1 MLPVEA
7 QTTASAPSALAAD
20 TATVMP
26 RSLNDPVGLA
36 PSSLSHTSQPVSP
49 DRCSADTSGVS
60 PSPIVT
66 SGSTG
71 SRSR

>member
-1 MLPVEA
+1 MFPVEA
-7 QTTASAPSALAAD
+7 QMIASAPSSIAAE

-26 RSLNDPVGLA
+26 RSLNDPVGFA
-36 PSSLSHTSQPVSP
+36 PSSLSHTSAPVSSES
-49 DRCSADTSGVS
+49 RGAWISGVS

-66 SGSTG
+66 SASTG